1 MRPAGGMYAAPAN
14 REYIW
19 QPEKSLG
26 SGVYLVRAR
35 FDKLSDR
42 EEQITKR
49 IVYLK

>member
-1 MRPAGGMYAAPAN
+1 MSKLPGGDQ
-14 REYIW
+14 IW
-19 QPEKSLG
+19 KTETSVD
-26 SGVYLVRAR
+26 SGVYLIRAR